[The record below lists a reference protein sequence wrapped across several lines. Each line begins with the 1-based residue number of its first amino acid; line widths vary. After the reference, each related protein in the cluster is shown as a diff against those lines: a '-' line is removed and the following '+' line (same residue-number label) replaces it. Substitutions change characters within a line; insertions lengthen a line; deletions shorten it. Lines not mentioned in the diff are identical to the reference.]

1 MSQPIPSTSNVEA
14 EALASTST
22 SDSHLVEQLDDNS
35 NHVRQKILALRQKK
49 KAQLSA
55 SASLTVEDASSIT
68 NHPDRLTWFGVED
81 DASPSASRVA
91 CWAESRNSEEEDDA
105 DSTILGHYVS
115 ALPLPPK
122 KSLVVEQTRS
132 GNSKQSWPSFA
143 SEETCGSSHESSS
156 QASCMLDD
164 DTDAHSL
171 QTTTATDNSS
181 GPPSRRASSA
191 RASIASHRR
200 SHNTTGKDLS
210 ATVAA
215 ATAPGSSKPIGPPP
229 SMPLPPRPV
238 TSPNSPCSPCARNG
252 EFWPSRR
259 SSRASALTA
268 ASSRSSTSARSSWKS
283 SNPSIASSRLIPTP
297 SERSDTSDLSD
308 EELMGIRD
316 ISNHFPSPTAAPI
329 VLPPSLSHVLEQSGS
344 LASNKSRFT
353 SESGRAGSQPRR
365 SASASHRTLSPVQ
378 DSPMDL
384 PFDTPHARNDHID
397 AFKGEESSDSALSD
411 VLDLTN
417 NKGILMVGK
426 RIQPAALHSGI
437 GGVARVGLGAR
448 TLTRFG
454 SEQSLRQRAA
464 EQLEVMQDSKYEHVS
479 NSAMEPS
486 TPQSHHKRSST
497 MTKSMSELVAALDLE
512 ASEWGRRLGESES
525 MEFDTTRI
533 GAAQARESH
542 LLDARLPGTRISGEQ
557 PLDQSTPRKLPV
569 SDSMPTLSPSGS
581 QELSLDDSQ
590 GPATAESSLIRS
602 NSVKSNP
609 SSLRNSTDFSND
621 VSAGAEFRSIYDA
634 YRASTSTM
642 ASRFTAPVVRIENP
656 EGDELSDSELEGD
669 VSSSDDM
676 PRKRNKPSRKDR
688 LGFEEQRAALRPRPS
703 IVNRSTSLSARPSQT
718 FKSTLVPTQEED
730 STPSTGAPTMT
741 SNQGADPYAF
751 YEFSPSLPP
760 FMPTGL
766 SPRDLTG
773 RGTWSSIVARASE
786 RMRSRQPSVASLA
799 SLATT
804 ATSTGP
810 VSMRQIRATARA
822 KQRQADAAHR
832 AREEMSDQIA
842 AMSYRPF
849 AIHDHARSFANH
861 AGMALDRRTSVS
873 TVLNAGSPDG
883 MASGRS
889 SSMSSLGYA
898 DSIAPSVGDY
908 GSRWPVAIGADQGVG
923 PDDAA
928 SMFGMTS
935 FALSRRPSAS
945 QYPEKKYVEFCMQ
958 TSPQPS
964 PTESRFPISD
974 SLTIDDAANRADAE
988 VGSDDVRPSADL
1000 DPATPTRSNLDY
1012 LSIDAPMLRRRRK
1025 SAISLLSMHD
1035 LNAELDQ
1042 PGLWP
1047 TKIRAPRLSSH
1058 ERRRSNRESTVQAA
1072 LDSDNNSDEES
1083 DLDVSAD
1090 LEDLAERSGI
1100 LDASRG
1106 FKRKLHST
1114 AKLANEMDSSL
1125 DGSTTRPIASIP
1137 ARSRRISAALDRIRA
1152 QRISRNVE
1160 WNSSDDEEGEVVNTP
1175 QRKTAASGR
1184 PSLPASVPAK
1194 VASSANPLRR
1204 SKSMASMGSLSKG
1217 AAALPSPSLLRARAP
1232 SPDLSVLTNPSD
1244 DEEVLLTA
1252 DLELDTVE
1260 LSHKT
1265 ILDEEFDMMVGQ
1277 TISSRF
1283 SNPVTSKTGSSAS
1296 ADPRRRR
1303 ESGASGNSSGSAS
1316 EDSSELSRES
1326 GKDLQ
1331 QTLQMQT
1338 RSRTSSMSSVIEMIQ
1353 EADELLSS
1361 TGHSIGHSSGHD
1373 TNISDTDGTSG
1384 HDPHQKPNQ
1393 VLAEIIRRR
1402 LSIRLQGLQTPVTL
1416 TTSSRFV
1423 QSNGALVK
1431 ADSAAT
1437 ENVEEKEEEQRE
1449 EEDEEAQVEAG
1460 EEGVLSPNMQDTPDT
1475 MAGSEIWTS
1484 FHVDRSSFA
1493 STATTWSYRSNE
1505 DVQPR
1510 LLASKPITTGRNG
1523 VEAPAD
1529 DNVAV
1534 DQRQRERDSS
1544 TSSLVVSHAAE
1555 TSGARAIPVLRR
1567 KSSGLPI
1574 ARSTN
1579 SKSHSRPSLPL
1590 PTKSDPL
1597 SPIHANVDH
1606 PSSSISVVSAPTKLA
1621 MRRYQSVATLRSRP
1635 SSGKEVIKSKL
1646 DVLPTSAAVA
1656 AAAKENFAGGGGG
1669 PTTSCRRTMRY
1680 SEGYQA
1686 TTPSKAIRSVG
1697 SGITPS
1703 KLPSLRNAAS
1713 TTSLRARAANAA
1725 AAAAAAA
1732 AADQTVDASA
1742 SSLRKLSSGIPQRLP
1757 NGSNNGRSRLPSPGG
1772 TRVSASGLLQA
1783 TPTST

>member
-1 MSQPIPSTSNVEA
+1 MSHLTYSTSNFEA

-22 SDSHLVEQLDDNS
+22 SDSHHMEQLDDNS
-35 NHVRQKILALRQKK
+35 NDVRQKILALRQKK
-49 KAQLSA
+49 KAQLTTSA
-55 SASLTVEDASSIT
+55 GLTVDDAPSST
-68 NHPDRLTWFGVED
+68 HNPDRLTWFGVED
-81 DASPSASRVA
+81 HASPSSSRVTS
-91 CWAESRNSEEEDDA
+91 WAESRNSEEEDDA

-115 ALPLPPK
+115 ALPLPPP
-122 KSLVVEQTRS
+122 KSLAVEQTRS
-132 GNSKQSWPSFA
+132 RKPRQTSRPSFA
-143 SEETCGSSHESSS
+143 SEETCSSSHESSS
-156 QASCMLDD
+156 QASCMLDG

-171 QTTTATDNSS
+171 QTTAATENSS

-191 RASIASHRR
+191 RASIASRRR
-200 SHNTTGKDLS
+200 SHNTTGKDLCVS
-210 ATVAA
+210 AAAAAAA
-215 ATAPGSSKPIGPPP
+215 ATASGSSKPLGPPP

-308 EELMGIRD
+308 EELVGIRD
-316 ISNHFPSPTAAPI
+316 ISKHFPSPTAAPI
-329 VLPPSLSHVLEQSGS
+329 ALPPSLSHVLQRSGS
-344 LASNKSRFT
+344 LASNQSRST
-353 SESGRAGSQPRR
+353 SESCRAGSQSRR

-384 PFDTPHARNDHID
+384 PFDTPHARNDRID
-397 AFKGEESSDSALSD
+397 AIKGEESSDSALSD
-411 VLDLTN
+411 VLDLTD
-417 NKGILMVGK
+417 NKGILMIGK
-426 RIQPAALHSGI
+426 RIQPAPLHSGL

-448 TLTRFG
+448 TITRFD
-454 SEQSLRQRAA
+454 SEQSLRQKASQ
-464 EQLEVMQDSKYEHVS
+464 QLEVMQDSKYEHVS
-479 NSAMEPS
+479 NSAMEPQI
-486 TPQSHHKRSST
+486 PRSHHKRSST

-512 ASEWGRRLGESES
+512 ASEWGQRLGESES
-525 MEFDTTRI
+525 MEFDTTRTI
-533 GAAQARESH
+533 AAQARESH
-542 LLDARLPGTRISGEQ
+542 LLDARLPGPRISGEQ
-557 PLDQSTPRKLPV
+557 SFDVPTPRKLPA
-569 SDSMPTLSPSGS
+569 SDSMPSLSPSGS

-602 NSVKSNP
+602 NSAKSNP
-609 SSLRNSTDFSND
+609 SLRNSTDTSND
-621 VSAGAEFRSIYDA
+621 VGAAAEFRSIYDA
-634 YRASTSTM
+634 YRGSTSTM
-642 ASRFTAPVVRIENP
+642 ASRFTAPVVRIEDP

-703 IVNRSTSLSARPSQT
+703 LVNRSTPLSAKPSQT

-730 STPSTGAPTMT
+730 SAASTGAPTTT

-804 ATSTGP
+804 TTSTGP

-822 KQRQADAAHR
+822 RQRQVDAAHR
-832 AREEMSDQIA
+832 AREEMSDQFA

-849 AIHDHARSFANH
+849 AIHDHAHSFANH
-861 AGMALDRRTSVS
+861 AGMALDRRTSAS
-873 TVLNAGSPDG
+873 TIFNAGSPDD

-923 PDDAA
+923 PEDAA
-928 SMFGMTS
+928 SMFGMTP
-935 FALSRRPSAS
+935 FALSRQPSAS
-945 QYPEKKYVEFCMQ
+945 QPREKKYVEFSMQ

-964 PTESRFPISD
+964 PTDSRFPISD
-974 SLTIDDAANRADAE
+974 SLTVDDAGHRVDAG
-988 VGSDDVRPSADL
+988 VGSDVRLSSYL
-1000 DPATPTRSNLDY
+1000 DPSTPTRFSLDY
-1012 LSIDAPMLRRRRK
+1012 LGIDAPLRRRRRK
-1025 SAISLLSMHD
+1025 SATSLLSMHD
-1035 LNAELDQ
+1035 LDAELDQ

-1047 TKIRAPRLSSH
+1047 TKIRAPRLSSN
-1058 ERRRSNRESTVQAA
+1058 ERRSSNRESTVQAA
-1072 LDSDNNSDEES
+1072 LDPDNNSDEES
-1083 DLDVSAD
+1083 DLDVSAN
-1090 LEDLAERSGI
+1090 LEDLAERSGV

-1114 AKLANEMDSSL
+1114 AKMANEMDSSL

-1152 QRISRNVE
+1152 QRISRDAG
-1160 WNSSDDEEGEVVNTP
+1160 WNSSDDEGEVVNTP

-1184 PSLPASVPAK
+1184 PSLPSSVAAK

-1204 SKSMASMGSLSKG
+1204 SKSMASMDTSSKR
-1217 AAALPSPSLLRARAP
+1217 AATSPSPSMLRARSP
-1232 SPDLSVLTNPSD
+1232 SPDLSILTNPSD

-1277 TISSRF
+1277 TITTRF
-1283 SNPVTSKTGSSAS
+1283 SGPVNPKTSSSAS
-1296 ADPRRRR
+1296 AGSRRQVR
-1303 ESGASGNSSGSAS
+1303 ESGASGNSSGSAG
-1316 EDSSELSRES
+1316 EDGSELSPEAS
-1326 GKDLQ
+1326 KDSQ
-1331 QTLQMQT
+1331 HTVQMHT

-1361 TGHSIGHSSGHD
+1361 TSHSIGHSSGHD
-1373 TNISDTDGTSG
+1373 TNISETGGTSG
-1384 HDPHQKPNQ
+1384 HDPQKPNQ

-1402 LSIRLQGLQTPVTL
+1402 LSMRLQGLQTPVTL
-1416 TTSSRFV
+1416 SSSRFV

-1431 ADSAAT
+1431 ANSAST
-1437 ENVEEKEEEQRE
+1437 
-1449 EEDEEAQVEAG
+1449 DDDDDAQVEAG
-1460 EEGVLSPNMQDTPDT
+1460 EEGVLSPSMQDTPDT

-1484 FHVDRSSFA
+1484 FHVDRSSSA

-1505 DVQPR
+1505 DVVPR
-1510 LLASKPITTGRNG
+1510 VLASKAITAGDNE

-1529 DNVAV
+1529 DNVAA
-1534 DQRQRERDSS
+1534 DQQRERVSS
-1544 TSSLVVSHAAE
+1544 TSLAVAVAAASHAAAAAAAE
-1555 TSGARAIPVLRR
+1555 TSGARTIPALRR
-1567 KSSGLPI
+1567 KSSGLPV
-1574 ARSTN
+1574 ARSTL
-1579 SKSHSRPSLPL
+1579 SKPQPRPSLPL
-1590 PTKSDPL
+1590 PSKSDPL
-1597 SPIHANVDH
+1597 APIKTNVESKG
-1606 PSSSISVVSAPTKLA
+1606 SSSSDMPTAKPA
-1621 MRRYQSVATLRSRP
+1621 MRRYQSIATLRSRP
-1635 SSGKEVIKSKL
+1635 SEEVSKGTR
-1646 DVLPTSAAVA
+1646 DVPSPAAA
-1656 AAAKENFAGGGGG
+1656 AAAAADAAAKENSAAGGAI
-1669 PTTSCRRTMRY
+1669 TRRTTMRY

-1686 TTPSKAIRSVG
+1686 TPSKAIRSVA

-1713 TTSLRARAANAA
+1713 TTSLRARAATAATAA
-1725 AAAAAAA
+1725 AAACE
-1732 AADQTVDASA
+1732 QTVDASP
-1742 SSLRKLSSGIPQRLP
+1742 SPLPSRKPTSGIPQRLP
-1757 NGSNNGRSRLPSPGG
+1757 VVSNAGRSRLPSPGG
-1772 TRVSASGLLQA
+1772 ARASASGLPRA